1 MKSIPAD
8 VSAQAQKLF
17 EQNYDAITRNRNKLL
32 LFAGDQKIEHLNG
45 DFYGEAIS
53 DDALNPRHLFKIASK
68 GTIGAFATQLG
79 LIARYGTEFK
89 NINYIVKLNSKTNL
103 IPTDQ
108 RDPMS
113 QQLWSMHDVVNFVQ
127 NSKLPIRGV
136 GYTLYLGSEYET
148 VMLSQAAQMIYQA
161 HQVGLLALLWIY
173 PRGKSVQND
182 ADPEL
187 LAGAA
192 GLANALGAD
201 FVKIKAPQAKNNKS
215 SAEWLKIICTAAGN
229 TQVICAGGAHKDA
242 HEFLTQLYDQIHTG
256 TTAGAAIGRNIFQYS
271 TEKAINMTHAIASI
285 VYNGKTPKEAGEL
298 L

>member
-1 MKSIPAD
+1 MKSIPAS

-53 DDALNPRHLFKIASK
+53 EDALNPRHLFEIASR

-79 LIARYGTEFK
+79 LIARYGSEYT

-103 IPTDQ
+103 VPTDQ

-113 QQLWSMHDVVNFVQ
+113 QQLWSMHDVVNFAQ

-161 HQVGLLALLWIY
+161 HQIGLVTLLWIY
-173 PRGKSVQND
+173 PRGKSIEND
-182 ADPEL
+182 VDPEL

-201 FVKIKAPQAKNNKS
+201 FVKIKAPQAKNNTS
-215 SAEWLKIICTAAGN
+215 SAEWLKMIGQAAGN

-242 HEFLTQLYDQIHTG
+242 QEFLTQLYDQIHTG
-256 TTAGAAIGRNIFQYS
+256 NSAGAAVGRNIFQYS

-285 VYNGKTPKEAGEL
+285 VYNGKTPKEAREL

>member
-17 EQNYDAITRNRNKLL
+17 KQNYDAITRNRNKLL
-32 LFAGDQKIEHLNG
+32 LFAGDQKIEHLNS
-45 DFYGEAIS
+45 DFYGEDIA
-53 DDALNPRHLFKIASK
+53 DDALNPRHLFEIASR

-161 HQVGLLALLWIY
+161 HQIGLITLLWIY

-182 ADPEL
+182 GDPEL

-201 FVKIKAPQAKNNKS
+201 FVKIKAPQAKDNKS
-215 SAEWLKIICTAAGN
+215 SAEWLKIICQAGGN
-229 TQVICAGGAHKDA
+229 TQVICAGGTHKDA
-242 HEFLTQLYDQIHTG
+242 HEFLTQLYDQIHMG
-256 TTAGAAIGRNIFQYS
+256 NTAGTAVGRNIFQYS
-271 TEKAINMTHAIASI
+271 TEKAINMTHATASI
-285 VYNGKTPKEAGEL
+285 VYNGKTPKKAFEL